1 MSSEEF
7 EKLQEVYRSLYEEL
21 KLLSERVT
29 RAQGEEK
36 KKLVRGFDERHGEAQ
51 ELLKDMEQELISA
64 PSAFRNSMSSK
75 VRLYHRDLGKLQRH
89 VHASDI
95 GFGFSSGTGDSVHGS
110 AYADQ
115 NERSTEQ
122 QAQRAL
128 LIQGTESLNNAS
140 QSIARSQ
147 RIAIESEHIGT
158 DIIEE
163 LGQQREQ
170 LDRTRDRL
178 VHTGENLSRSRKILR
193 TMSRRLMTNKLLLGI
208 IIIMELAILGAVVYL
223 KFFRH

>member
-7 EKLQEVYRSLYEEL
+7 EKLHELYRSLYDEL
-21 KLLSERVT
+21 KRSSDRVN
-29 RAQGEEK
+29 RVLGEEK
-36 KKLVRGFDERHGEAQ
+36 KKLLRAFDERHGEAQ
-51 ELLKDMEQELISA
+51 ELLQEMEQELLGA
-64 PSAFRNSMSSK
+64 PSAFRSSMSSK
-75 VRLYHRDLGKLQRH
+75 VRLYHRELGKLQRQA
-89 VHASDI
+89 HASDT
-95 GFGFSSGTGDSVHGS
+95 GFSFSLRTGDGI
-110 AYADQ
+110 YAAQ

-122 QAQRAL
+122 QAQRTL
-128 LIQGTESLNNAS
+128 LIHGSESLNNAT

-147 RIAIESEHIGT
+147 RIAVESEQIGT

-163 LGQQREQ
+163 LGQQRDQ

-208 IIIMELAILGAVVYL
+208 IIIMELAILGTVVYL

>member
-7 EKLQEVYRSLYEEL
+7 EKLHEMYRSLYDEL
-21 KLLSERVT
+21 KLTSDRVT
-29 RAQGEEK
+29 RSQGEEK
-36 KKLVRGFDERHGEAQ
+36 KKLTRGFDERHGEAQ
-51 ELLKDMEQELISA
+51 ELLQEMEQELLSA

-89 VHASDI
+89 VHASDT
-95 GFGFSSGTGDSVHGS
+95 GFGFPSRTVDSGYGI
-110 AYADQ
+110 YATE

-128 LIQGTESLNNAS
+128 LIQGSESLNNATE
-140 QSIARSQ
+140 SIARSQ
-147 RIAIESEHIGT
+147 RIAVESEHIGT

-193 TMSRRLMTNKLLLGI
+193 TMSRRVMTNKLLLGI
-208 IIIMELAILGAVVYL
+208 IIIMEVAILGAVVYI